1 MASLNPFTGTLGQR
15 RAAHLLRRTSYR
27 FTKARVDQ
35 LATQTVDQALASL
48 LTVQPLQLDQPIW
61 GDTLSP
67 TTTTATWINPAVPIL
82 PLPDSDFNLQR
93 RVLSWWLN
101 EALLNNGIGH
111 KMAFFLHQFQPVTYL
126 TSKSTV
132 FYDYLSLLRWGSL
145 GNFKKLITKMVVDN
159 TMLRYLNNSQNSKY
173 NPNENFAREFLEL
186 FTIGK
191 GPQIGPGDYTT
202 YTEDD
207 VVQAARVLTGF
218 TERTQRD
225 MTDPETGVPRG
236 TVTFSRH
243 DTGSKT
249 FSSKFQNT
257 VIPGATNAA
266 GVYTELDTFITMVFA
281 QPETA
286 KNFCRRLY
294 RHFISRNIT
303 AEIETDI
310 IAPLATTF
318 INNNFEILP
327 VLRQLLKSQHFFD
340 LDDSDNTNEIVGAM
354 IRSPLELA
362 LQSLSFFNVAIPS
375 VATENNKHHNNFYS
389 SGVMERMLGYANM
402 VLFYPPDVAGYPAYH
417 QAPEFNRHWFNSSS
431 IIARYKLPAMLLTG
445 KRQIGSSPNS
455 SIAIKLSIASWVKT
469 SGICA
474 DPADAFVLVHS
485 LIDYMLPNQP
495 DADRFDYFFTQIFLD
510 NLPAADWTYEW
521 ENYLTSNNDAEIK
534 IPLERL
540 VNYLMFSPEYQ
551 TF

>member
-1 MASLNPFTGTLGQR
+1 MALLNPLSGTLGQR

-27 FTKARVDQ
+27 YTKATVDQ
-35 LATQTVDQALASL
+35 MAMQTVDQAVNTL
-48 LTVQPLQLDQPIW
+48 LSAQPLQQAQPIW

-67 TTTTATWINPAVPIL
+67 TATTATWINPAVPVL

-93 RVLSWWLN
+93 RVLSWWLH
-101 EALLNNGIGH
+101 EALNDASVGH
-111 KMAFFLHQFQPVTYL
+111 KMTFFLHQFLPVTYL

-132 FYDYLSLLRWGSL
+132 FFDYLALLRWGSL
-145 GNFKKLITKMVVDN
+145 GNFKKLATKMVVDN
-159 TMLRYLNNSQNSKY
+159 TMLHYLNNSQNSKY

-207 VVQAARVLTGF
+207 IVQAARVLTGF
-218 TERTQRD
+218 TERNQRD
-225 MTDPETGVPRG
+225 LADPETGIPRG

-249 FSSKFQNT
+249 FSSKFQGAT
-257 VIPGATNAA
+257 IPGATNAA
-266 GVYTELDTFITMVFA
+266 GVYTEVDAFINLVFA

-286 KNFCRRLY
+286 RNFCRRLY

-303 AEIETDI
+303 TEIETDI
-310 IAPLATTF
+310 IVPLAATF
-318 INNNFEILP
+318 LANNFEIAP
-327 VLRQLLKSQHFFD
+327 TLRQLLKSQHFFD
-340 LDDSDNTNEIVGAM
+340 ADDSDNSNEIVGAM
-354 IRSPLELA
+354 IKSPLELS
-362 LQSLSFFNVAIPS
+362 LQSLAFFNIAIPNLL
-375 VATENNKHHNNFYS
+375 TQNNQHHNVFYS
-389 SGVMERMLGYANM
+389 QGVIERMLRYANL

-417 QAPEFNRHWFNSSS
+417 QEPEYNRHWFNSSS

-445 KRQIGSSPNS
+445 TRQIGSSPNS
-455 SIAIKLSIASWVKT
+455 TIAIKLNIVTWVKN

-474 DPADAFVLVHS
+474 DPADPFVLVHC
-485 LIDYMLPNQP
+485 LLDYMLPNQP
-495 DADRFDYFFTQIFLD
+495 DAGRFDYFFSQIFLD
-510 NLPAADWTYEW
+510 NLPAADWTYDW
-521 ENYLTSNNDAEIK
+521 EDYLTTNNDTSVK

-540 VNYLMFSPEYQ
+540 INYIMFSPEYQ